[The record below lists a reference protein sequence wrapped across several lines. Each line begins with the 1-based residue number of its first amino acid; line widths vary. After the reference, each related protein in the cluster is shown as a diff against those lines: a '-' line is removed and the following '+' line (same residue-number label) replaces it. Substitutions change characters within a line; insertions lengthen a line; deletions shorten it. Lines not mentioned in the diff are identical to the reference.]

1 MKPWLVA
8 FLGMMAFGMSNVLWK
23 PLSEKFN
30 LFSLLIWRSIWTL
43 LIFFS
48 VIVFLFFFRPGHSYS
63 DGLEKMISRN
73 PSDVLASIAFI
84 LVSLVGLI
92 LFIQSQKWMAVG
104 LSGTIICV
112 SSLVTTGLS
121 WVYLQEVPSTFF
133 LIGIGVSLVG
143 IGLMERSWKP
153 SSLTRKGIVLAFSA
167 ACCWGFANLG
177 FKQLIPRVGTL
188 PFSVFQEATVL
199 AFSAALFIAT
209 KTPGKTR
216 ARFFEP
222 LMVWISFCTVLGI
235 ALSNTGMKTLPLH
248 QFSLVVLVQPLTTL
262 LLSRLWLHE
271 SLENR
276 QKVGVLLLL
285 IGIYVGLQ

>member
-30 LFSLLIWRSIWTL
+30 LFSLLIWRSVWTL

-48 VIVFLFFFRPGHSYS
+48 VGVFLFFFRPGYSYS
-63 DGLEKMISRN
+63 GGLEKMISWN
-73 PSDVLASIAFI
+73 PSDVIASIAFI
-84 LVSLVGLI
+84 LVSLAGLI
-92 LFIQSQKWMAVG
+92 LFIQSQKWMPVG
-104 LSGTIICV
+104 LAGTIICI
-112 SSLVTTGLS
+112 SSLVSTGLS
-121 WVYLQEVPSTFF
+121 WIYLHEVPSTFF
-133 LIGIGVSLVG
+133 LMGISLSLVG
-143 IGLMERSWKP
+143 IGLMENSWKA
-153 SSLTRKGIVLAFSA
+153 SSLTRKGIAMAILA

-188 PFSVFQEATVL
+188 TFSVFQEATVL
-199 AFSAALFIAT
+199 VFSAAVFIAT
-209 KTPGKTR
+209 KAPGKTR
-216 ARFFEP
+216 VRFFEP
-222 LMVWISFCTVLGI
+222 MMVWISLCTVLGI

-262 LLSRLWLHE
+262 LLSRWWLHE

-276 QKVGVLLLL
+276 QKAGALLLL
-285 IGIYVGLQ
+285 IGIYLGMQ